1 MLYPTQLTGMVLLAL
16 LNGAQSYNCSD
27 LVLDPPELVVR
38 YGDPVSVSCRSLSN
52 DTDLDWTVPVS
63 DIFNPDAQTVTWE
76 TENLTDW
83 EIQPV
88 CYKNQTD
95 VQCSRMLPLTVYKL
109 PDQVSISVMNHS
121 GPMTEGREYNL
132 KCDIHTV
139 APIHLLNV
147 AWYKG
152 LRMVNNRSFN
162 DKLNKSP
169 ETIST
174 MLRISPSR
182 DDDGVQYRCEAM
194 LNLGQEF
201 QDSHTVTSDPLNITI
216 TSKPKNCSDLVLD
229 PPELVVRYGDPVS
242 VSCRSLSSDTDL
254 VWSVPTGNVF
264 KPDTQSITWET
275 DNLTDWEIQPVCYKN
290 RTDVQCE
297 RALQIIVYKIPEKVS
312 ISFMNHI
319 GPMTAGKKYE
329 LQCDIENFAPV
340 HVLAVFWYKGDQ
352 LLKNRGFSDLP
363 TKTPS
368 NKTVT
373 LKVMANRTDSDAPF
387 RCEAK
392 LKLGEAGPQPPP
404 IVTSNLLSTEVN
416 YKPVITCS
424 DWSALVNTT
433 LSSYPY
439 NVMGKPSPNITCYRD
454 QSPVSSDM
462 RLTRSDTGQYRFTA
476 FNEVGSSSCDTKITV
491 EYPPTFTCPD
501 TYTGKEYES
510 FLDKCSVMASP
521 VAKITWTKDGKT
533 VSPIH
538 SLTKGDDGLYVITAV
553 NKHGAERHSLTIK
566 VLDGCEITIQPAK
579 LVVEFGASATANC
592 STTVTHNGMGWE
604 AVNGAVDITKG
615 VQFLTWRV
623 ESLKYWDIQPICYVN
638 AHEQCESELPVTLYK
653 RPEKVSISTVDH
665 TGPMIEGKLYKLD
678 CDVKNVA
685 PVNLLTVNWYKGQ
698 PGQLVKS
705 VQFNNTSSKTPVN
718 RSTELSISTSKE
730 DDGVQYRCEAKLEL
744 GPEGP
749 QPPPIKTSD
758 PLNIIVHYKP
768 VITCSDWSALV
779 NTTLSSYPYNVM
791 GKPSPNITCYRD
803 QSPVSSDMR
812 LSRSDTGQYRF
823 TASNEVGSSSCDTK
837 ITVEYPPTFNCPDT
851 YTGKENESFLDK
863 CSVMASPVAKITWT
877 KDGKTVSPLHSLTR
891 GDSGSYVITAVNKH
905 GVEPHR
911 MIVNVQYG
919 PEIQPVTRSE
929 VVKAGNDLSLSCTA
943 EGNPEPEVSWSF
955 QNQTKATGRRQTILN
970 LSKANSADAGEY
982 LCTASNELGSKT
994 RTVSLTVEESNMR
1007 TIIICVGVLLLIL
1020 ILIIYVIYTYVVHKR
1035 SGRYTI
1041 QTNGDVSMSLLK

>member
-1 MLYPTQLTGMVLLAL
+1 MLYLTQLIGMFLLTL
-16 LNGAQSYNCSD
+16 LNGAQSDNCSD

-52 DTDLDWTVPVS
+52 DTDVDWSVPTGKVFS
-63 DIFNPDAQTVTWE
+63 HDTQTITWK
-76 TENLTDW
+76 TDNLTDW

-95 VQCSRMLPLTVYKL
+95 VQCSRTLPLTVYKL
-109 PDQVSISVMNHS
+109 PDQVFISIMNHS

-147 AWYKG
+147 TWYKG
-152 LRMVNNRSFN
+152 LHMVNSSSFN

-174 MLRISPSR
+174 MLQIFPSR
-182 DDDGVQYRCEAM
+182 DDDGVQYRCEAT

-201 QDSHTVTSDPLNITI
+201 QTSNTVKSDNLSITI

-229 PPELVVRYGDPVS
+229 PPELAVRYGDPVS
-242 VSCRSLSSDTDL
+242 VSCRSLSNDTD
-254 VWSVPTGNVF
+254 VDWSVPTGNVF
-264 KPDTQSITWET
+264 SHDTQTITWET

-290 RTDVQCE
+290 QTDVQCE
-297 RALQIIVYKIPEKVS
+297 RSLKIIVYKIPEKVS
-312 ISFMNHI
+312 ISFVNHI
-319 GPMTAGKKYE
+319 GPLTAGKKYE

-340 HVLAVFWYKGDQ
+340 HVLAVSWYKGDH

-373 LKVMANRTDSDAPF
+373 LKVTANRTDSDAPY
-387 RCEAK
+387 RCEAR
-392 LKLGEAGPQPPP
+392 LKLGTAGPQPPP
-404 IVTSNLLSTEVN
+404 IVTSNLLPTEVY

-433 LSSYPY
+433 LNSFHY
-439 NVMGKPSPNITCYRD
+439 NVVGKPSPVITWYRN
-454 QSPVSSDM
+454 QSLVSSDM
-462 RLTRSDTGQYRFTA
+462 RLSRSDTGQYRFIA
-476 FNEVGSSSCDTKITV
+476 SNKMGSSSCDTKITV
-491 EYPPTFTCPD
+491 EYPPTFNCPD
-501 TYTGKEYES
+501 TYNGKENES
-510 FLDKCSVMASP
+510 FSGQCLVMASP
-521 VAKITWTKDGKT
+521 LAIITWTKDGMI
-533 VSPIH
+533 VNPLH
-538 SLTKGDDGLYVITAV
+538 NLTKGDSGSYVITAV
-553 NKHGAERHSLTIK
+553 NKHGVEKHCLTI
-566 VLDGCEITIQPAK
+566 VLDDCPITIQPAK
-579 LVVEFGASATANC
+579 LVVEFGTFATANC
-592 STTVTHNGMGWE
+592 STTITHKGMGWE
-604 AVNGAVDITKG
+604 ALSGAVALTRD
-615 VQFLTWRV
+615 VQFLIWRV
-623 ESLKYWDIQPICYVN
+623 ESLKHWDTQPICYIN
-638 AHEQCESELPVTLYK
+638 AQEQCQSKLPVTLYK
-653 RPEKVSISTVDH
+653 RPEQVLISTMNH
-665 TGPMIEGKLYKLD
+665 TGPMIEGKQYNLECY
-678 CDVKNVA
+678 VQNVA
-685 PVNLLTVNWYKGQ
+685 PVNLLIVNWYKGQ

-705 VQFNNTSSKTPVN
+705 VQFNNNSSKTPVN
-718 RSTELSISTSKE
+718 RSTEISISTSKD

-758 PLNIIVHYKP
+758 PLNITVHYKP

-779 NTTLSSYPYNVM
+779 NTPLSSYPYNVM
-791 GKPSPNITCYRD
+791 GKPEPNITCYRE

-812 LSRSDTGQYRF
+812 LSMGDTGHYRF
-823 TASNEVGSSSCDTK
+823 IASNEVGSSSCQTK
-837 ITVEYPPTFNCPDT
+837 ITVEYSPTFNCPDN
-851 YTGKENESFLDK
+851 YTGKEYESFLDK
-863 CSVMASPVAKITWT
+863 CSVMASPVATIIWT
-877 KDGKTVSPLHSLTR
+877 KDGKTVSPLHSLTK

-905 GVEPHR
+905 GVKQHR

-919 PEIQPVTRSE
+919 PEIQPVTPSE

-943 EGNPEPEVSWSF
+943 EGNPEPQVRWSF
-955 QNQTKATGRRQTILN
+955 QNQTKATGRRQAILN
-970 LSKANSADAGEY
+970 LSKTKSADAGEY

-1020 ILIIYVIYTYVVHKR
+1020 ILIAYGIHIFVKRKR